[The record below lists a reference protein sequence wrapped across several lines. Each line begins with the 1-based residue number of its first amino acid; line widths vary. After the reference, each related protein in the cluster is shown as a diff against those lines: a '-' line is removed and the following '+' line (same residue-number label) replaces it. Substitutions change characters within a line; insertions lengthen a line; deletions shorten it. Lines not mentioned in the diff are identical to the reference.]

1 MKSAGVSNIGLHR
14 KRNEDSYYINE
25 AQGIFII
32 CDGMGGHKGGD
43 VASRLA
49 VQTIRDHLNLT
60 GVEELAPVLTQA
72 VQAANR
78 AIYRA
83 GNADDTLREMGTTV
97 TAAIIRDECLT
108 VAHVGDSSLYHFHAG
123 ILTKI
128 TQDHTLAELMKA
140 DGVLTN
146 SDLPLSS
153 YSHILTRAVGVEPEV
168 NIDLHQYKINRGDW
182 ILLSSDGLTDLVTE
196 SELAGFM
203 ATASEPESTALALV
217 NAALEKGGHDNI
229 TVLVVCV

>member
-14 KRNEDSYYINE
+14 KRNEDSYYIDE

-49 VQTIRDHLNLT
+49 VQTITDHLDLT
-60 GVEELAPVLTQA
+60 GVRELAPILTQA

-83 GNADDTLREMGTTV
+83 GNADDSLREMGTTA

-108 VAHVGDSSLYHFHAG
+108 VAHVGDSSLYHFQAG
-123 ILTKI
+123 VVTKI
-128 TQDHTLAELMKA
+128 TQDHTLAEQMKA
-140 DGVLTN
+140 DGVFTN
-146 SDLPLSS
+146 GDLPLSS
-153 YSHILTRAVGVEPEV
+153 YSHILTRAVGVEAEV
-168 NIDLHQYKINRGDW
+168 NIDIYQHKINRGDW

-196 SELAGFM
+196 DEIARFM
-203 ATASEPESTALALV
+203 ATASEPESAARALV
-217 NAALEKGGHDNI
+217 NAALDKGGHDNI
-229 TVLVVCV
+229 TVIVVCV

>member
-14 KRNEDSYYINE
+14 KRNEDSYYIDE

-49 VQTIRDHLNLT
+49 VQTIRDHLDLA
-60 GVEELAPVLTQA
+60 GMEELAPVMTQA

-83 GNADDTLREMGTTV
+83 GNADDSLREMGTTA

-108 VAHVGDSSLYHFHAG
+108 VAHVGDSSLHHFHAG

-128 TQDHTLAELMKA
+128 TQDHTLAEQMKA

-146 SDLPLSS
+146 GDLPISS

-168 NIDLHQYKINRGDW
+168 NIDLYQHKINRGDW

-196 SELAGFM
+196 GEIAGFM